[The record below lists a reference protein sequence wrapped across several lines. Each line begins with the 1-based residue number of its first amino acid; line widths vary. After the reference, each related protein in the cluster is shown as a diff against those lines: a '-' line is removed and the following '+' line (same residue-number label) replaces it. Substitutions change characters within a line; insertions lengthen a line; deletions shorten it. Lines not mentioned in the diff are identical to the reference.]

1 MNRHLIRTAEAL
13 ILIAVCMIATERP
26 ALAYVD
32 PGTGA
37 IIWQS
42 VLAFIAGAAFS
53 FRRINS
59 WFKNRKGRKID

>member
-1 MNRHLIRTAEAL
+1 MTRHLKRMAAAL
-13 ILIAVCMIATERP
+13 LLLAVAMIATERP

-42 VLAFIAGAAFS
+42 ILALVAGIAFS
-53 FRRINS
+53 FRRINV
-59 WFKNRKGRKID
+59 WFKNRKSKNE

>member
-1 MNRHLIRTAEAL
+1 MAAPLL
-13 ILIAVCMIATERP
+13 LIAIGMIATERP

-42 VLAFIAGAAFS
+42 ILALIAGTMFS
-53 FRRINS
+53 LRRINF
-59 WFKNRKGRKID
+59 WFKNRKGRRSE

>member
-1 MNRHLIRTAEAL
+1 MRRHLTRMAAVL
-13 ILIAVCMIATERP
+13 FLIALGLIATERP

-42 VLAFIAGAAFS
+42 ILALVAGIAFS
-53 FRRINS
+53 FRRINF
-59 WFKNRKGRKID
+59 WFKNRKGKS

>member
-1 MNRHLIRTAEAL
+1 MVAAL
-13 ILIAVCMIATERP
+13 FLIAIGLIATERP

-42 VLAFIAGAAFS
+42 ILALVAGIAFS
-53 FRRINS
+53 FRRINF
-59 WFKNRKGRKID
+59 WFKNRKGKS